1 MRPGRPLRSF
11 AVGVVNAIAGAANF
25 VVRVIVGVAFSTVA
39 RLIIGTMRPG
49 IRLTTSAR
57 LMAMVKPG
65 VSLLRAFAMGTAS
78 VLVKPGL
85 AIANRSSGTL
95 GKPITVPA
103 FDVVHSFVN
112 LTANRAANA
121 VVEEA
126 VGTRTDWAD
135 DANATG
141 PVNGSVA
148 TITGNSLGS
157 RGGRLV
163 LSYPANV
170 GKDALTITKVELKFH
185 ISQAGTS
192 LGNGSL
198 RIGYEINGG
207 ARIELAAFTANLDAL
222 ITPQTFDITAAVG
235 GVWSLIPT
243 IKTYIEFN
251 TAALNTSSASVD
263 AVLIHIQANR
273 TELNT

>member
-1 MRPGRPLRSF
+1 MRLGRPLRSF
-11 AVGVVNAIAGAANF
+11 RVGLVNVIAGAANF
-25 VVRVIVGVAFSTVA
+25 VVRLIVGVAFSTVA

-49 IRLTTSAR
+49 IRLSATAR
-57 LMAMVKPG
+57 LVSMLKPG
-65 VSLLRAFAMGTAS
+65 VALLRAFATGTAS
-78 VLVKPGL
+78 VLIKPGFAL
-85 AIANRSSGTL
+85 ANRATGTL
-95 GKPITVPA
+95 SKPIAVPA

-126 VGTRTDWAD
+126 VGARTDWAN

-170 GKDALTITKVELKFH
+170 AKDALTITKVELKFH
-185 ISQAGTS
+185 INQAGTS

-207 ARIELAAFTANLDAL
+207 ARVELAAFTGNIDAL
-222 ITPQTFDITAAVG
+222 VTPQTFDITAAVG
-235 GVWSLIPT
+235 GVWSRIPT
-243 IKTYIEFN
+243 IKTYVEFN
-251 TAALNTSSASVD
+251 AAALNTSSASVD
-263 AVLIHIQANR
+263 AVLVHIQANR
-273 TELNT
+273 TELNP

>member
-1 MRPGRPLRSF
+1 MRLGRPLRSF

-65 VSLLRAFAMGTAS
+65 
-78 VLVKPGL
+78 L

-121 VVEEA
+121 VVEEE
-126 VGTRTDWAD
+126 VGARTDWAN

-207 ARIELAAFTANLDAL
+207 ARIELAAFTADVDAL
-222 ITPQTFDITAAVG
+222 VTPQTFDITAAVG
-235 GVWSLIPT
+235 GVWSRIPT
-243 IKTYIEFN
+243 IKTYVEFD

-263 AVLIHIQANR
+263 AVLVHIQANR